1 MLTGKKQ
8 QTISAFFSSQGSSA
22 GGSGVNG
29 KKSSRAPLSAGASDA
44 LSPTQ
49 SGERERKHG
58 LENDENYQHDD
69 DSSDVPAATQPL
81 KKKRRVRKQVESGRP
96 LQDSASAQT
105 ESGSVLPL
113 RDSSPAAP
121 AVGKSKRKGAVSDRT
136 AKYLFV
142 ESSPAAAAG
151 SSSPPPPPNDAGP
164 DEERERRRKESLH
177 QRFVQKLGQPN
188 ALQGRKRRGKEAS
201 TALAD
206 EDANDDDGDADDAG
220 GDDDDDEDDDGDA
233 AGGGA
238 AAKKKPARRGAAAS
252 SKRGGGAGKLTPLEK
267 QVLEIKRSHM
277 NTLLIVEVG
286 YKFRFFGEDAR
297 VAARELNIMC
307 IPGKLRYDE
316 REFSPRPCPP
326 PSLPLR

>member
-1 MLTGKKQ
+1 MLTSKKQ

-29 KKSSRAPLSAGASDA
+29 KKPSRAPLSAGAGDA

-58 LENDENYQHDD
+58 LENDENCRHDD

-81 KKKRRVRKQVESGRP
+81 KKKRRVRKQAESGQP
-96 LQDSASAQT
+96 LQDSVSAQT
-105 ESGSVLPL
+105 ESGSTLPL
-113 RDSSPAAP
+113 CDSSPAAP
-121 AVGKSKRKGAVSDRT
+121 ALGKSKSKGAVSERT

-151 SSSPPPPPNDAGP
+151 SSSPPPLPNDAGL
-164 DEERERRRKESLH
+164 DDERERRRKESLH

-201 TALAD
+201 TPLAD

-220 GDDDDDEDDDGDA
+220 GGDGGGDDDDDDDGEG

-238 AAKKKPARRGAAAS
+238 AAKKKPARRGVAAP
-252 SKRGGGAGKLTPLEK
+252 SKRGGGASKLTPLEK

-277 NTLLIVEVG
+277 DTLLIVEVG

-316 REFSPRPCPP
+316 REF
-326 PSLPLR
+326 